1 MYYNV
6 SSSGMHY
13 SDNAVLYWIS
23 ISIGNIVPK
32 NLPQINKVFKDFIN
46 FFIPPMY
53 KDTTEYILC

>member
-23 ISIGNIVPK
+23 ISIGSTYIVPK
-32 NLPQINKVFKDFIN
+32 ALTQIKKVFKKFISN
-46 FFIPPMY
+46 VLNAHCI
-53 KDTTEYILC
+53 EV

>member
-32 NLPQINKVFKDFIN
+32 ALPQIKKVFKKFISN
-46 FFIPPMY
+46 VLNAHCI
-53 KDTTEYILC
+53 EV

>member
-23 ISIGNIVPK
+23 ISIGSTYIVPK
-32 NLPQINKVFKDFIN
+32 ALTQIKKSLFKKFISN
-46 FFIPPMY
+46 VLNAHCI
-53 KDTTEYILC
+53 EV